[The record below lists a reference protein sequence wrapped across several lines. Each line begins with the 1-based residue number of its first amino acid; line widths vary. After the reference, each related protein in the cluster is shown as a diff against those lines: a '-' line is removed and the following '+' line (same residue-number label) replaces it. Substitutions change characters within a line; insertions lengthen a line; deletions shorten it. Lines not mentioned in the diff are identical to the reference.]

1 MQGLSIHLG
10 DANRHLILEDI
21 IALYDKESAV
31 KGYFNEIVRKFQ
43 NVL

>member
-1 MQGLSIHLG
+1 MQGLSIRLG

-21 IALYDKESAV
+21 IALSETESPV
-31 KGYFNEIVRKFQ
+31 KGYFSEIVKKFQ